1 MNNSSKAR
9 AATFA
14 GSRLQAYSL
23 LVLGILF
30 LLGALLLRLNPFAYP
45 IGVFL
50 FGFGLLLSA
59 AFNPYRLLIGGILL
73 STLGIAVFFAFTRYI
88 PYGGSTLILAIGV
101 ALIALAYA
109 ARRGYIGQGAITPG
123 IIVVLV
129 GFIEYPPATH
139 LLPGGYA
146 AFLLSLWFPAIGL
159 LVLGVV
165 YLLLS
170 VRR

>member
-1 MNNSSKAR
+1 MAKFSKAQT
-9 AATFA
+9 ATLA
-14 GSRLQAYSL
+14 SSRLQPYSL

-101 ALIALAYA
+101 ALLALAYA
-109 ARRGYIGQGAITPG
+109 ARQGYIGRGAVTPG
-123 IIVVLV
+123 ILVVLV
-129 GFIEYPPATH
+129 GLIEYPPAAR
-139 LLPGGYA
+139 LLPGNYA

-159 LVLGVV
+159 LVLGII

-170 VRR
+170 IRR